1 MVKIESFFYNVS
13 SYYQLNAMNP
23 FQDTN
28 IYVIM
33 QLMPIPEDIKYQI
46 LMLLL
51 GIAKT
56 PTANRIWHSQLR
68 NNNSVIKFRHVGFQ
82 YEINEMPNSLQEAIL
97 CEIRIM
103 QFDASSIRKQK
114 PGAIKNIIKYKQILA
129 KRFKERYNAIYR
141 L

>member
-1 MVKIESFFYNVS
+1 
-13 SYYQLNAMNP
+13 MNP

-33 QLMPIPEDIKYQI
+33 QLMPLPEDIKYQI

-56 PTANRIWHSQLR
+56 PTANRIWHLR

-82 YEINEMPNSLQEAIL
+82 YEINEIPNSLQEAIL

-103 QFDASSIRKQK
+103 QFDASSIIRKQK